1 MNETVTDFIEFP
13 PREAI
18 VSSLREM
25 EDSSAELEELYET
38 IGDRLGDR
46 TYERSASA
54 FILIEL
60 VYDFEEGHDGEWSYI
75 LPQAIMTL
83 TDDRDLALTALSA
96 FNEIKDAIGPSEI
109 EEPVDAEG
117 PEIEAEME
125 GEPATEGEPV
135 ESEEEL
141 SEAELE
147 TRELFGEE
155 EEDDG
160 ETLPP
165 SPETDAPSTPEIRVP
180 SEADLLMS
188 QLQNAQ
194 KALSDM
200 GLGTRVSI
208 DLAMRRSTRERVS
221 RTLQDISALR
231 TALRRFEE
239 LLSRAE
245 LLVLESAG
253 LLWEDEERRP
263 GEKEDADED
272 EDEPGGPGGDRGRSE

>member
-1 MNETVTDFIEFP
+1 MSQTVTDFIEFP
-13 PREAI
+13 PRDTI
-18 VSSLREM
+18 VSSLRKM
-25 EDSSAELEELYET
+25 EDSSAELEDLYET

-60 VYDFEEGHDGEWSYI
+60 VYDFEEGHEGEWSYI

-83 TDDRDLALTALSA
+83 TEDRDLALTALSA
-96 FNEIKDAIGPSEI
+96 FNEIKDAIGPAEV
-109 EEPVDAEG
+109 EEPA
-117 PEIEAEME
+117 EAEPSVEPE
-125 GEPATEGEPV
+125 GTEGEPV
-135 ESEEEL
+135 EEEL
-141 SEAELE
+141 TEAELE
-147 TRELFGEE
+147 TRELFDDED
-155 EEDDG
+155 EEDG
-160 ETLPP
+160 V
-165 SPETDAPSTPEIRVP
+165 PETPPEDEASSTREIRVP

-208 DLAMRRSTRERVS
+208 DLATRRSTKERVS

-245 LLVLESAG
+245 LMVLESAG
-253 LLWEDEERRP
+253 LLWENSKPRPEDDEGAGAADDREIRERETR
-263 GEKEDADED
+263 E
-272 EDEPGGPGGDRGRSE
+272 